1 MDYGS
6 RTEGARMVLAT
17 AFICECILYVYRG
30 DRLLNM
36 EEVQSTH
43 VYHWTGED
51 AGSCPAHLG
60 NLMDIVS
67 LMNSKDT

>member
-1 MDYGS
+1 M
-6 RTEGARMVLAT
+6 
-17 AFICECILYVYRG
+17 
-30 DRLLNM
+30 LNM

-51 AGSCPAHLG
+51 AGSLAEHIDTNIIQSPAHLG

>member
-1 MDYGS
+1 MSASYTY
-6 RTEGARMVLAT
+6 TEEIVM
-17 AFICECILYVYRG
+17 
-30 DRLLNM
+30 LNM

-51 AGSCPAHLG
+51 AGSLAEYIDTNIIQSPAHLG